1 MWSSHNSSRLSCSFT
16 VQSCSRQQTL
26 YVQSNGCCYPFQTHT
41 VQWVQLQLCEF
52 CREESTMQ
60 GAAIVLR
67 TLVPNARR
75 IFSIIADQQMQEPE
89 QGMILGCL
97 MQPVGIMVHPW
108 SSCVGMGFQRLFKM
122 CREQFLVSSEMTLRS
137 HVTEFKDHQLVQMR

>member
-1 MWSSHNSSRLSCSFT
+1 M
-16 VQSCSRQQTL
+16 
-26 YVQSNGCCYPFQTHT
+26 
-41 VQWVQLQLCEF
+41 QWVQLQLCEF

-89 QGMILGCL
+89 QGMILCCL
-97 MQPVGIMVHPW
+97 MQTVGIMVNP
-108 SSCVGMGFQRLFKM
+108 
-122 CREQFLVSSEMTLRS
+122 
-137 HVTEFKDHQLVQMR
+137 